1 MTLRA
6 LLAVLCTLIASH
18 AFAIPGD
25 SSSWWS
31 DTPWHHDD
39 RGFHW
44 YPDPHQEV
52 PVPEKREE
60 PKKQKSYRE
69 METIDEVQAEVKRL
83 KNLAILNPTDENVL
97 NWLEANNWVMDKS
110 SVFADTARRV
120 TWANPQV
127 DYNNRNTTVNI
138 ALARQRDQRKVD
150 FKQNIADLSRDHGIF
165 FFYRSDCRFCH
176 QQAPILKMLEAQY
189 GIPVLAVSM
198 DGGPIPNFP
207 NARPDNG
214 ISMKITHGQGVT
226 TVPAVFLV
234 KKQTQESVPLGTG
247 VISSDEIVERIWILT
262 QTKPGQEF

>member
-1 MTLRA
+1 MSLRA
-6 LLAVLCTLIASH
+6 LITFLLFVVAGPSLAAS
-18 AFAIPGD
+18 AD
-25 SSSWWS
+25 SSSWWT
-31 DTPWHHDD
+31 DTPWHRDD
-39 RGFHW
+39 RGFLW
-44 YPDPHQEV
+44 YPDPAA
-52 PVPEKREE
+52 VPEQME
-60 PKKQKSYRE
+60 PAKKEAKKKTYKE
-69 METIDEVQAEVKRL
+69 METIEEIQAEVKRL

-127 DYNNRNTTVNI
+127 DYNNRSTTVNI
-138 ALARQRDQRKVD
+138 ALAKQKDQRRVD
-150 FKQNIADLSRDHGIF
+150 FKQNMADLSRDHGIF

-214 ISMKITHGQGVT
+214 ISMKITHGQGIT
-226 TVPAVFLV
+226 TVPAVYLV
-234 KKQTQESVPLGTG
+234 KKKTQEAIPLGTG
-247 VISSDEIVERIWILT
+247 VISSDEIAERIWILT